1 MEVCRKSLFERKED
15 VQVVVLTAR
24 PSAVQK
30 LRFFANSVD
39 LTVFVSIHFNSRKDT
54 WGTF

>member
-1 MEVCRKSLFERKED
+1 MEVCRKSLFERKGD
-15 VQVVVLTAR
+15 VQVVVLTR